1 MAIQTQ
7 EYVNTTPAT
16 TVVLRPLDE
25 AWVTNPPRGAW
36 KAKSRRFVYALRDP
50 AVFIPGAV
58 LVLIVLACFAGP
70 TLFSL
75 PNPNVGNF
83 ADQYLPVLS
92 KGHLLGTNEFG
103 NDTLSRILNGGQV
116 SIVVGLGATA
126 IGLVVGTILGM
137 TAGYFGGLIEA
148 TLMRILDTLLS
159 FPSLILALAI
169 ADYLGPNERDTI
181 LAVSFYGIVVYA
193 RLARSQTIRVRH
205 RDFVVAARS
214 DGVRP
219 RKIIFGHILPNVLPP
234 LLSYAMITV
243 GVAMLVEA
251 ALSYLG
257 LGIRPPQPSWGNM
270 IASGVPSMSQDPA
283 LVVIPALFLLI
294 TVMSLNLTADALRRR
309 LAFDR

>member
-1 MAIQTQ
+1 MTLQTADPK
-7 EYVNTTPAT
+7 EFVAPVVALRTFDEEWVNH
-16 TVVLRPLDE
+16 
-25 AWVTNPPRGAW
+25 PPRGAW
-36 KAKSRRFVYALRDP
+36 KAKTRRFVYALRDP
-50 AVFIPGAV
+50 AVFIPGAI
-58 LVLIVLACFAGP
+58 LIFIIGACFLGP
-70 TLFSL
+70 ALFSV
-75 PNPNVGNF
+75 PNPNTGLF
-83 ADQYLPVLS
+83 SQQYLPIFS
-92 KGHLLGTNEFG
+92 AGHLLGTNEFG
-103 NDTLSRILNGGQV
+103 NDTLSRILHGGQV
-116 SIVVGLGATA
+116 SIVVGIGATA
-126 IGLVVGTILGM
+126 IGLVIGTVLGM

-148 TLMRILDTLLS
+148 TVMRILDTLLS

-169 ADYLGPNERDTI
+169 ADYLGPSERDTI
-181 LAVSFYGIVVYA
+181 FAVSFYGIVVYA

-214 DGVRP
+214 GGVKS

-234 LLSYAMITV
+234 LLSYAMITI

-270 IASGVPSMSQDPA
+270 IASGEPSMGQDPA
-283 LVVIPALFLLI
+283 LVIIPALFLLV

>member
-1 MAIQTQ
+1 MSVQTK
-7 EYVNTTPAT
+7 EFLDLNPAA

-36 KAKSRRFVYALRDP
+36 KAKTRRFLYALRDP
-50 AVFIPGAV
+50 AVWIPGSL
-58 LVLIVLACFAGP
+58 LVLIVLACFFGP

-75 PNPNVGNF
+75 PNPSVGNF
-83 ADQYLPVLS
+83 ADQYLPIFS

-116 SIVVGLGATA
+116 SIVVGLGATG

-137 TAGYFGGLIEA
+137 SAGYFGGLIEA
-148 TLMRILDTLLS
+148 TVMRVLDTLLS

-219 RKIIFGHILPNVLPP
+219 KSIIFGHILPNVLPP

-270 IASGVPSMSQDPA
+270 IASGEPSMSQDPA
-283 LVVIPALFLLI
+283 LVVIPALFLLV
-294 TVMSLNLTADALRRR
+294 TVMTLNLTADALRRR

>member
-1 MAIQTQ
+1 MAVQTA
-7 EYVNTTPAT
+7 EPVVIAASVVTLRTFDEEWVNH
-16 TVVLRPLDE
+16 
-25 AWVTNPPRGAW
+25 PPRGAW

-50 AVFIPGAV
+50 AVFIPGAI
-58 LVLIVLACFAGP
+58 LIFIIAACFLAP
-70 TLFSL
+70 AVLSV
-75 PNPNVGNF
+75 PNPNIGQF
-83 ADQYLPVLS
+83 SQQYLPIFS
-92 KGHLLGTNEFG
+92 SGHLLGTNMFG
-103 NDTLSRILNGGQV
+103 NDTLSRILHGGQV
-116 SIVVGLGATA
+116 SIVVGIGATA
-126 IGLVVGTILGM
+126 IGLVTGTILGM

-148 TLMRILDTLLS
+148 TVMRILDTLLS

-169 ADYLGPNERDTI
+169 ADYLGPSERDTI

-214 DGVRP
+214 SGVKSK
-219 RKIIFGHILPNVLPP
+219 KIIFGHILPNVLPP
-234 LLSYAMITV
+234 LLSYAMITI

-270 IASGVPSMSQDPA
+270 IAAGEPSMGQDPA
-283 LVVIPALFLLI
+283 LVIIPALFLLV